1 MKLNQYVI
9 LRLSSN
15 AALRFTD
22 DTLMAKR
29 AVVGGGRVLT
39 DELKVETAEL
49 TKKEINDLNRD
60 RDVKSIA
67 PNIPMKLYEP
77 VEKEDLLTVEK
88 AATTWGIEAVG
99 AHRSPFTG
107 HGVTIAVLDTGIDSG
122 HLAFNGIEVIQKD
135 FTGEGNGDDNGHG
148 THVAGTAFG
157 RPVDGTRIGIASG
170 IEKALVGKV
179 LGASGGGTT
188 SMITDAIQWALQSG
202 ANIISM
208 SLGMDFPGYVDQ
220 LVGIGYPADLATSVA
235 LEGYRANINLFNTMG
250 TLVQNLGE
258 FLQPA
263 IIVAASGNES
273 RRDIDPNYE
282 IAAAPP
288 AVAEGILAVGALE
301 QKDDLLDVAQ
311 FSNTKPDISAPGVN
325 VISARSGGGLRR
337 LSGTSM
343 ATPHVAGVAALWA
356 EKLADTGLLTAKNLA
371 AKLISSATLEGVVPD
386 VDLLDVGMGIIQAP
400 PA

>member
-1 MKLNQYVI
+1 MKLNKYVI

-22 DTLMAKR
+22 DSLKSR
-29 AVVGGGRVLT
+29 SAVVGIGQSLT
-39 DELKVETAEL
+39 DEIKFETADL
-49 TKKEINDLNRD
+49 TKKEIDDLSRD

-77 VEKEDLLTVEK
+77 VEKEDLISSQK
-88 AATTWGIEAVG
+88 DIATWGIEAVG
-99 AHRSPFTG
+99 ADKSPFTG
-107 HGVTIAVLDTGIDSG
+107 HGVTVAVLDTGIDSG
-122 HLAFNGIEVIQKD
+122 HVAFNGIEVIQKD

-148 THVAGTAFG
+148 THVAGTVFG
-157 RPVDGTRIGIASG
+157 RTVDGTRIGIASG

-179 LGASGGGTT
+179 LSATGGGTT

-220 LVGIGYPADLATSVA
+220 LVGLGYPADLATSVA
-235 LEGYRANINLFNTMG
+235 LEGYRANLNLFNTMG
-250 TLVQNLGE
+250 TLVQSLGE

-263 IIVAASGNES
+263 IIVAAAGNES
-273 RRDIDPNYE
+273 RREIDPNYE
-282 IAAAPP
+282 IAVAPP
-288 AVAEGILAVGALE
+288 AAAEGILAVGALG
-301 QKDDLLDVAQ
+301 QKDDHLAVAQ
-311 FSNTKPDISAPGVN
+311 FSNSKPDISGPGVDI
-325 VISARSGGGLRR
+325 ISARSGGGLRR

-356 EKLADTGLLTAKNLA
+356 EKLTDTGLLTSKNLA
-371 AKLISSATLEGVVPD
+371 AKLISSATLEGLVENS
-386 VDLLDVGMGIIQAP
+386 DLLDVGMGIIQAP
-400 PA
+400 MV